1 MSWLT
6 RESLP
11 AGASARG
18 LLLVSPDA
26 DAVVPLSPA
35 DRAAALELT
44 AQTLAAA
51 GLRASD
57 RVVVALNSDGELQ
70 GSSLAEAV
78 LPVAAAAA
86 SVGPRGRLRLHR
98 ALEQTRANVL
108 ITTPSGAMD
117 FLARLHLEFLLDPLD
132 LELDRIL
139 LVGEIPSRNW
149 LRQLETEFEADVVQ
163 LFADPFFGVPVAY
176 GPALTPVRDGLIGL
190 APPAKDELVADHSG
204 PAEIVVT
211 PTWHSTLG
219 GAHLRTGWFTAGGAT
234 QPVHTAGEHLVV
246 RGRWLSLPRVTDVL
260 SRIDGIS
267 HWNLE
272 VSREGTLDRA
282 VLRVTFARDSL
293 VRNPMWSGR
302 ISQALVGVT
311 PVAIEVAV
319 TPEAVET
326 PVPPTVTDLRGHH
339 LGRDRASL

>member
-1 MSWLT
+1 MTWTS
-6 RESLP
+6 REDFP
-11 AGASARG
+11 PGASARG

-26 DAVVPLSPA
+26 DVVAPLSA
-35 DRAAALELT
+35 QDRAAALELT
-44 AQTLAAA
+44 AATLKAA
-51 GLRASD
+51 GVGAGD
-57 RVVVALNSDGELQ
+57 RVVVALNNDGELQ
-70 GSSLAEAV
+70 GSSLAEAA
-78 LPVAAAAA
+78 LSVAEAVA

-98 ALEQTRANVL
+98 ALTRTQANVL
-108 ITTPSGAMD
+108 VTTPSGAMD

-132 LELDRIL
+132 LELERIL

-149 LRQLETEFEADVVQ
+149 LRQLEDEFDAEVVQ

-176 GPALTPVRDGLIGL
+176 GPSLTPVREGLIGL
-190 APPAKDELVADHSG
+190 APPAKDELVADHAG

-211 PTWHSTLG
+211 PRWHTTLG
-219 GAHLRTGWFTAGGAT
+219 GARLRTGWFTAGGAA
-234 QPVHTAGEHLVV
+234 QPTHTAGEHLLV

-302 ISQALVGVT
+302 VTQALVGVT
-311 PVAIEVAV
+311 PVTIEVAV
-319 TPEAVET
+319 APEAAET
-326 PVPPTVTDLRGHH
+326 AVAPAVTDLRGHH
-339 LGRDRASL
+339 LGRDRSAL